1 MEAFSAFIGNINHM
15 LYTYLLV
22 YVLVGVGLFFTIR
35 TGFIQFRLFPDMLKT
50 IVEKAEVGPDGKKG
64 ISPFQAFTISAASRI
79 GTGNIAGVATA
90 IALGGP
96 GAVFWMWMIALIG
109 AASSLIEST
118 LAQVYKTRDAKTG
131 AFRGGPAYYMEK
143 GLKKRWLGVVFAIII
158 TITYG
163 FVFNA
168 VQANTIT
175 IAFEESFGFDRTMTG
190 LVLAAMTAVI
200 IFGGLKRI
208 VSVTQMV
215 VPIMAIAYILV
226 AFFVMIV
233 NFNELPGVFLL
244 IFKSA
249 FGFEEA
255 FAGMIGAAVL
265 NGIKRGLFS
274 NEAGIGSAPNAAAT
288 AAVSHPVK
296 QGLSQSLGVFIDTLI
311 VCSATA
317 AIVLLSG
324 AYRESDAASVNLTQE
339 SLVDSLGEWSGIF
352 LAIAIFLFAYTTIIG
367 NYYYGET
374 NMAFLKENKI
384 VLNVFRVLVVGFVL
398 FGSVAKVQIVW
409 DLADVSMAVMA
420 FINLVA
426 ILLLWKVA
434 KPVIDDYM
442 RQRNEGKNPVFYK
455 KNVEGL
461 EDLECWGD
469 DFHQQPTLDD
479 KK

>member
-1 MEAFSAFIGNINHM
+1 MEIFSAIIGDINHFF
-15 LYTYLLV
+15 YTYLLI
-22 YVLVGVGLFFTIR
+22 YVLVGIGLFFTIK
-35 TGFIQFRLFPDMLKT
+35 TKFIQFRLFPDMLKT
-50 IVEKAEVGPDGKKG
+50 ITEKAEVDADGRKG

-109 AASSLIEST
+109 AGSSLIEST

-131 AFRGGPAYYMEK
+131 AFRGGPAYYMER
-143 GLKKRWLGVVFAIII
+143 GLKKRWLGVVFAIVI

-175 IAFEESFGFDRTMTG
+175 IAFEESFGFDRTVVG
-190 LVLAAMTAVI
+190 IILAVMTAII

-208 VSVTQMV
+208 VTITQTV
-215 VPIMAIAYILV
+215 VPVMAIAYIIV
-226 AFFVMIV
+226 AIIVMIV
-233 NFNELPGVFLL
+233 NFKELPGVFLL

-265 NGIKRGLFS
+265 QGIKRGLFS

-296 QGLSQSLGVFIDTLI
+296 QGLSQSLGVFIDTLL
-311 VCSATA
+311 VCTATA
-317 AIVLLSG
+317 AIVLLSD
-324 AYRESDAASVNLTQE
+324 AYRASDAASVNLTQL
-339 SLVDSLGEWSGIF
+339 SLVDSLGEWASIF
-352 LAIAIFLFAYTTIIG
+352 LAIAVFLFAYTTIIG

-374 NMAFLKENKI
+374 NMEFLKENKVI
-384 VLNVFRVLVVGFVL
+384 LNVFRLFVVGFVL

-420 FINLVA
+420 FINLIA

-442 RQRNEGKNPVFYK
+442 VQRKAGKNPVFYK

-469 DFHQQPTLDD
+469 DFHHTDD
-479 KK
+479 NVKK